1 MRSQDVLQF
10 CQKLVRRRPLKPREG
25 SESRLARCL
34 NTLDLVA
41 LGVGNTLGAGVYIL
55 AGEVAKDKAGPAI
68 VICFLV
74 AALSSVLSG
83 LCYAEFGAR
92 VPCSGSAYLY
102 SYVTVGEL
110 CAFITGWNL
119 ILSYIIVTASV
130 ARAWSSAFDSLIGN
144 HISQGLQGTLSLYMP
159 YFLAKYPDFFALG
172 LVLLMTGVLVL
183 GARESVLVTKVF
195 TGLNLLVLGFII
207 LSGFIKG
214 DLHNWQLTE
223 QDYNLT
229 ASGPNG
235 TYSLDRLG
243 SGGFVPFGFDG
254 ILRGAATCF
263 YGFIG
268 FDVIA
273 TTGEEARNPQRSI
286 PLGILTSLFICFLAY
301 FGVSASL
308 TLMVPYYQID
318 PESPLPQAFLHVGW
332 APASYVVAVG
342 TLCAL
347 TSSLLG
353 NMFAMSRVTYAM
365 ADDGLLFRRLARI
378 HARTHTPIVATL
390 ASGNLA
396 AIMALLFEFS
406 DLVDVMSIGTL
417 FAYSL
422 VVISVLVL
430 RYQPDWHL
438 QTNQSTE
445 DKTETPE
452 PEAGPLE
459 SVPKAGILKTLKSLC
474 DPINTSPT
482 LKSGRI
488 VYGCALLLVLLL
500 TALSLVLAQ
509 WPRRVFSGDPVCTTV
524 AVLLLVL
531 SAGVTVTIWRQP
543 QGPTPPPFKV
553 PALPVLPVLSIFVNV
568 HLMMQ
573 MTSRAWAQFGIWNAI
588 GFAIYFGYGIRH
600 SLEDTDPQPPA
611 SNSQTLDKNI
621 PGAESS

>member
-1 MRSQDVLQF
+1 MRCQDVLQF

-34 NTLDLVA
+34 NALDLVA

-119 ILSYIIVTASV
+119 ILSYVIVTASV

-144 HISQGLQGTLSLYMP
+144 HISQGLQGTFSLYMP

-229 ASGPNG
+229 TSGPND
-235 TYSLDRLG
+235 TYSLDPLG

-273 TTGEEARNPQRSI
+273 TAGEEARNPQRSI

-308 TLMVPYYQID
+308 TLMVPYYHID
-318 PESPLPQAFLHVGW
+318 PESPLPQALLHVGW
-332 APASYVVAVG
+332 APAGHVVAVG

-353 NMFAMSRVTYAM
+353 NMFGMTRVTYAM

-378 HARTHTPIVATL
+378 HTRTHTPIVATL

-406 DLVDVMSIGTL
+406 DLVDIMSIGTL

-430 RYQPDWHL
+430 RYQPDQHL
-438 QTNQSTE
+438 QTNESTE
-445 DKTETPE
+445 DKTEVSE
-452 PEAGPLE
+452 PEAGPLDSAPE
-459 SVPKAGILKTLKSLC
+459 ARDSETLRTLC
-474 DPINTSPT
+474 DPMNSTPT
-482 LKSGRI
+482 LTSGRI
-488 VYGCALLLVLLL
+488 VYGCTLLMVLLL

-509 WPRRVFSGDPVCTTV
+509 WPHRVFSGDPVCTTV

-531 SAGVTVTIWRQP
+531 IAGVTVTIWRQP
-543 QGPTPPPFKV
+543 QSPTPLPFKV
-553 PALPVLPVLSIFVNV
+553 PALPVLPLLSIFVNV

-573 MTSRAWAQFGIWNAI
+573 MTTRTWAQFGIWNAI
-588 GFAIYFGYGIRH
+588 GFVVYFGYGIRH
-600 SLEDTDPQPPA
+600 SLAGNTDPQPPA
-611 SNSQTLDKNI
+611 SDS
-621 PGAESS
+621 

>member
-1 MRSQDVLQF
+1 MRSL
-10 CQKLVRRRPLKPREG
+10 
-25 SESRLARCL
+25 
-34 NTLDLVA
+34 
-41 LGVGNTLGAGVYIL
+41 
-55 AGEVAKDKAGPAI
+55 GPAYH
-68 VICFLV
+68 V
-74 AALSSVLSG
+74 
-83 LCYAEFGAR
+83 AEFGAR
-92 VPCSGSAYLY
+92 VPCSRSAYLY
-102 SYVTVGEL
+102 SYVSVGQL

-119 ILSYIIVTASV
+119 ILSYVIAIASV
-130 ARAWSSAFDSLIGN
+130 ARAWSSAFDSLTGN

-183 GARESVLVTKVF
+183 GARESALVTKVF

-235 TYSLDRLG
+235 TYSLDHLG

-353 NMFAMSRVTYAM
+353 TMFAMSRVTYAM

-378 HARTHTPIVATL
+378 HTRTHTPIVATL

-430 RYQPDWHL
+430 RYQPDQHL

-459 SVPKAGILKTLKSLC
+459 PVPDAQNLETLRTLC
-474 DPINTSPT
+474 DPINSTPT
-482 LKSGRI
+482 LTSGRI
-488 VYGCALLLVLLL
+488 VYGCTLLMVLLL

-543 QGPTPPPFKV
+543 QGPTPPPFKPGEALAAPCDQAWRLPPPPPACLGEACGALRVSCLRPQV
-553 PALPVLPVLSIFVNV
+553 PALPVLPVLSIFVNVHLMMQMTTWTWAQFGIWNAIVLSIFVNV

>member
-1 MRSQDVLQF
+1 MLCQDVLRF
-10 CQKLVRRRPLKPREG
+10 GQKLVRRQLLEPREG
-25 SESRLARCL
+25 SESLLARCL

-41 LGVGNTLGAGVYIL
+41 LGVGSTLGAGVYIL

-92 VPCSGSAYLY
+92 VPRSGSAYLY

-119 ILSYIIVTASV
+119 ILSYVIGLSCFPYMTEQEPRGKGKCRTRAPASV
-130 ARAWSSAFDSLIGN
+130 ARAWSSAFDSLTGN
-144 HISQGLQGTLSLYMP
+144 HISQGLQGTFSRHVP
-159 YFLAKYPDFFALG
+159 YFLAKYPDVFAFA
-172 LVLLMTGVLVL
+172 LVLLLTGVLVL
-183 GARESVLVTKVF
+183 GARESALVTKVF
-195 TGLNLLVLGFII
+195 TGLNLLVLGFVIV
-207 LSGFIKG
+207 SGFTKG

-223 QDYNLT
+223 QDHKLAT
-229 ASGPNG
+229 SGSNG
-235 TYSLDRLG
+235 TYSLGPLG

-263 YGFIG
+263 YAFVG
-268 FDVIA
+268 FDAIA

-286 PLGILTSLFICFLAY
+286 PLSIVISLFICFLAY

-308 TLMVPYYQID
+308 TLMMPYYQID

-353 NMFAMSRVTYAM
+353 AMFPMPRVIYAM
-365 ADDGLLFRRLARI
+365 AEDGLLFRGLARI
-378 HARTHTPIVATL
+378 HTRTHTPIVATL
-390 ASGNLA
+390 ASGTLA
-396 AIMALLFEFS
+396 GVMALLFELS
-406 DLVDVMSIGTL
+406 DLVDLMSIGTL
-417 FAYSL
+417 LAYSL
-422 VVISVLVL
+422 VAFSVLVL
-430 RYQPDWHL
+430 
-438 QTNQSTE
+438 
-445 DKTETPE
+445 
-452 PEAGPLE
+452 
-459 SVPKAGILKTLKSLC
+459 
-474 DPINTSPT
+474 SPT

-543 QGPTPPPFKV
+543 QSPTPPPFKV
-553 PALPVLPVLSIFVNV
+553 PALPVLPLLSILVNV
-568 HLMMQ
+568 YLMMQ
-573 MTSRAWAQFGIWNAI
+573 MTTGTWAQFGIWMAI
-588 GFAIYFGYGIRH
+588 GFTIYFGYGIRH
-600 SLEDTDPQPPA
+600 SLENNTDPQPPA
-611 SNSQTLDKNI
+611 SNSQTLDKNT
-621 PGAESS
+621 PGDELA

>member
-1 MRSQDVLQF
+1 MLCQDVLRF
-10 CQKLVRRRPLKPREG
+10 GQKLVRRQLLEPREG

-41 LGVGNTLGAGVYIL
+41 LGVGSTLGAGVYIL

-119 ILSYIIVTASV
+119 ILSYVIGTASV
-130 ARAWSSAFDSLIGN
+130 ARAWSSTFDSLIGN
-144 HISQGLQGTLSLYMP
+144 HISQGLQGTFSRHVP
-159 YFLAKYPDFFALG
+159 YFLAKYPDVFAFG
-172 LVLLMTGVLVL
+172 LVLLLTGVLVL
-183 GARESVLVTKVF
+183 GARESALVTKVF

-207 LSGFIKG
+207 LSGFTKG

-223 QDYNLT
+223 QDHKL
-229 ASGPNG
+229 ASSGSNG
-235 TYSLDRLG
+235 TYSLGPLG

-263 YGFIG
+263 YAFVG
-268 FDVIA
+268 FDAIA

-286 PLGILTSLFICFLAY
+286 PLGIVISLFICFLAY

-308 TLMVPYYQID
+308 TLMMPYYQID
-318 PESPLPQAFLHVGW
+318 PESPLPQALLHVGW
-332 APASYVVAVG
+332 APARYVVAVG

-353 NMFAMSRVTYAM
+353 AMFPMPRVIYAM
-365 ADDGLLFRRLARI
+365 AEDGLLFRGLAQI
-378 HARTHTPIVATL
+378 HTRTHTPVVATL
-390 ASGNLA
+390 ASGTLA
-396 AIMALLFEFS
+396 GVMALLFDLS
-406 DLVDVMSIGTL
+406 DLVDLMSIGTL
-417 FAYSL
+417 LAYSL
-422 VVISVLVL
+422 VAFSVLVL
-430 RYQPDWHL
+430 RYQPDHSL
-438 QTNQSTE
+438 SRNE
-445 DKTETPE
+445 NKIEIGPVVE
-452 PEAGPLE
+452 ENPLE
-459 SVPKAGILKTLKSLC
+459 SVPKAGILKTLKSLRE
-474 DPINTSPT
+474 PINTNTSPT

-531 SAGVTVTIWRQP
+531 IAGVTVTIWRQP

-553 PALPVLPVLSIFVNV
+553 PALPVLPLLN
-568 HLMMQ
+568 
-573 MTSRAWAQFGIWNAI
+573 
-588 GFAIYFGYGIRH
+588 FGYGIRH
-600 SLEDTDPQPPA
+600 SLENNTDPQPPA
-611 SNSQTLDKNI
+611 SNSQTLDKNT
-621 PGAESS
+621 PGDELA